1 MRIKYKEPYWVKFSW
16 DLSNHHDDQ
25 YVTKFDKNDNMSF
38 FEFQHEKK
46 FIINCEFAIPEGA
59 KSDYFS
65 MIYGKP
71 GKNMGLTYC
80 ADKKTMSFEFWTTK
94 KMDNDLF
101 HYIPIKNID
110 QEQLQNGIV
119 ITIIRDE
126 NEIKTFINYKENVN
140 EKFDEDLIDDYRW
153 TGLFMGCS
161 NPGAAVT
168 EHRYYGEVEMKYFT
182 ILKDISDIEIAK
194 ELHQTESEKIITKH
208 YYKNILCLYDFKLSN
223 NLGIF
228 YDESKYNNFL
238 EKVPNKF
245 LLK

>member
-16 DLSNHHDDQ
+16 DLSSHHDDQ
-25 YVTKFDKNDNMSF
+25 YVTKFDKQDNMAF

-46 FIINCEFAIPEGA
+46 FIIDCEFSIPKNA
-59 KSDYFS
+59 KTDYFS

-80 ADKKTMSFEFWTTK
+80 AEKKTMSFEFWTTK
-94 KMDNDLF
+94 NLDDDIF
-101 HYIPIKNID
+101 HYIPIRNINS
-110 QEQLQNGIV
+110 EELERGITV
-119 ITIIRDE
+119 TIIRND
-126 NEIKTFINYKENVN
+126 NEIRTFVNYKENQV
-140 EKFDEDLIDDYRW
+140 EKFDEDLIDDYKW
-153 TGLFMGCS
+153 TGLFLGCS
-161 NPGAAVT
+161 NPGASVT
-168 EHRYYGEVEMKYFT
+168 EHRYYGEVELKYFS
-182 ILKDISDIEIAK
+182 IIKGSSDIETALDIHK
-194 ELHQTESEKIITKH
+194 TETDKIVSKD

-238 EKVPNKF
+238 EKVPIKF